1 MEQIFYSIKRTLA
14 YFGIELTFL
23 FVISTM
29 LGAFLKY
36 IWQNFTHHEIHEDIL
51 KSNQV
56 RIILQRLSANRA
68 ILDASRILV
77 TRIHNGTSWFNKNH
91 MHKLSIYRLF
101 NIENFRRFTKHRMLD
116 SELRGILLS
125 EISDILTGVQKKPF
139 DIISVLELS
148 RDIAIRKTLIQDKV
162 NYILLIKIHSRNIPL
177 GYIWVLFADEKKEF
191 NFDKETID
199 DFIKIAAEI
208 GEYFK

>member
-1 MEQIFYSIKRTLA
+1 MDAILHSIKRTFA

-23 FVISTM
+23 FIISTL

-36 IWQNFTHHEIHEDIL
+36 VWQKFTSQEIHDDII

-77 TRIHNGTSWFNKNH
+77 TRIHNGSNWFNKNH

-101 NIENFRRFTKHRMLD
+101 NIEDFRRFTKHRMLD
-116 SELRGILLS
+116 VELRGILLS
-125 EISDILTGVQKKPF
+125 EISDILVGVQKKHF
-139 DIISVLELS
+139 DIISVSELS
-148 RDIAIRKTLIQDKV
+148 KDLAIRKTLMQDRV

-177 GYIWVLFADEKKEF
+177 GYIWVLFADEKKDF

-199 DFIKIAAEI
+199 DFVKIAAEI
-208 GEYFK
+208 GEYFR